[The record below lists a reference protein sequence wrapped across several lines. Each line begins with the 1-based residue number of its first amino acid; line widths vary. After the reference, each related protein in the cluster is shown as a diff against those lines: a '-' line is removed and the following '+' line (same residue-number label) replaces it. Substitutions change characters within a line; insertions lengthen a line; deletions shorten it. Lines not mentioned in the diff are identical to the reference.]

1 MIVSKIGHAEQVAQP
16 RKTLLTEKTM
26 ALILIVD
33 DALITRTVIR
43 KIVQGQGYTTLE
55 ADNGRKAVDMAL
67 LHQPDC
73 ILLDLLLPELNG
85 WQVIEALNE
94 KGSKIPVIFITADT
108 QDTTRDKCLGLGAL
122 AVVNKPPK
130 LSELQQV
137 IQKALALNKEAN

>member
-1 MIVSKIGHAEQVAQP
+1 
-16 RKTLLTEKTM
+16 M

-33 DALITRTVIR
+33 DAVITRTIIR

-55 ADNGRKAVDMAL
+55 ADNGQKAVEMAL
-67 LHQPDC
+67 IHKPDC

-85 WQVIEALNE
+85 WQVLQALNE

-122 AVVNKPPK
+122 AVINKPPK
-130 LSELQQV
+130 LSQLQEV
-137 IQKALALNKEAN
+137 IKEALAVNEETN